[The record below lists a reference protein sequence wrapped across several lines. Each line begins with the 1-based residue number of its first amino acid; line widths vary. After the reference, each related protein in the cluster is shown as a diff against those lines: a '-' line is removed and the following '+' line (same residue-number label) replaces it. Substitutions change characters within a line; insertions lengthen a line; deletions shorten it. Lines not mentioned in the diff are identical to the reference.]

1 MKTQYFRCWV
11 LLLAAAF
18 LVLWCASVGVTYS
31 ASDTVLQE
39 QAAAEAAAAP
49 VRDELGIRMIGILG
63 WCLVGLGFLG
73 VALTVGLSGKP
84 RRKRR
89 AAHTSGVVKRSAR
102 YSCSHY
108 PGTAYRNRVER
119 RY

>member
-1 MKTQYFRCWV
+1 M
-11 LLLAAAF
+11 
-18 LVLWCASVGVTYS
+18 
-31 ASDTVLQE
+31 
-39 QAAAEAAAAP
+39 
-49 VRDELGIRMIGILG
+49 RDELGIRMIGILG

-73 VALTVGLSGKP
+73 VALTVVLSGKP